1 MKVYTLYRVKSAGYD
16 SILLESIGTY
26 LDKVSAMSI
35 ADDDSKLHWRY
46 ASGEGAWVGY
56 TFTYEVVAVIKE
68 QDLLQSSKYPPYVPS
83 TRTVLRECPK

>member
-26 LDKVSAMSI
+26 LDKLSAIS
-35 ADDDSKLHWRY
+35 AANNDSNLQWKY
-46 ASGEGAWVGY
+46 MSGEGAWVGY

-68 QDLLQSSKYPPYVPS
+68 QDLLPSSKYPQYVPGK
-83 TRTVLRECPK
+83 TVIRECPK